1 MRDDE
6 APGPMTPPSAP
17 KAPGRLGRA
26 GTSSLGVGAPEPR
39 RARAGRTADEN
50 QLEIELENFPNEVR
64 PMQAASAQAPFSSAE
79 YLFEVKWDG
88 LRCVLFRDA
97 DGTVRLQDRGLSDIT
112 ADVPEVVAAAKRVPP
127 GSVIDGEL
135 VATDVEGRPDYHR
148 LRQRLAGGAAFRNE
162 IPTAYLAFDA
172 LYLEGRPLVR
182 QPVLRRRARLAKSV
196 EAGGHIFVPDHI
208 EEDGVELFE
217 ACLERGLEGVVAKH
231 KLSPYVPGQ
240 RSPFWLKVKAV
251 KSDDFVV
258 IGWTGDTPFNA
269 LVVGYH
275 EDGRLLPCG
284 TVGGGYDDDAMR
296 NLCERLVELSTAE
309 SPLDPAPIMLRPV
322 HWVKPELVV
331 SIRYSEWSPD
341 GTLRF
346 PIFNGLRPEVHP
358 AEAVRHRPR
367 VVIAGHVLPGSAAY
381 DLTRFPF

>member
-1 MRDDE
+1 VHQESD
-6 APGPMTPPSAP
+6 
-17 KAPGRLGRA
+17 
-26 GTSSLGVGAPEPR
+26 
-39 RARAGRTADEN
+39 
-50 QLEIELENFPNEVR
+50 QLQIELESFPDEVR
-64 PMQAASAQAPFSSAE
+64 PMQAASAEAPFSSAE

-88 LRCVLFRDA
+88 LRCMLVRDPS
-97 DGTVRLQDRGLSDIT
+97 GHVSLKDRSLADIT
-112 ADVPEVVAAAKRVPP
+112 ADIPEVVAAARRVPP

-135 VATDVEGRPDYHR
+135 VDTDTDGRPDYPR
-148 LRQRLAGGAAFRNE
+148 LRQRLAGGARMRDE

-172 LYLEGRPLVR
+172 LYLEGRPLLR
-182 QPVLRRRARLAKSV
+182 QPVLRRRARLARAI
-196 EAGGHIFVPDHI
+196 ETGGHIFVPDHI

-231 KLSPYVPGQ
+231 QQSPYVPGQ

-258 IGWTGDTPFNA
+258 IGWMGAQPFDA

-284 TVGGGYDDDAMR
+284 TVGGGYDDEAARSLRDA
-296 NLCERLVELSTAE
+296 LAALAVEE
-309 SPLDPAPIMLRPV
+309 SPLDPPPVMMRPV
-322 HWVKPELVV
+322 NWVRPELVV

-346 PIFNGLRPEVHP
+346 PIFNGLRPEVD
-358 AEAVRHRPR
+358 ASEAVRHRPR
-367 VVIAGHVLPGSAAY
+367 VVISGHVRPGSAAY

>member
-1 MRDDE
+1 MQDSDQLQIGLESVNDE
-6 APGPMTPPSAP
+6 M
-17 KAPGRLGRA
+17 
-26 GTSSLGVGAPEPR
+26 
-39 RARAGRTADEN
+39 
-50 QLEIELENFPNEVR
+50 R
-64 PMQAASAQAPFSSAE
+64 PMQAASAEAPFSSPD

-88 LRCVLFRDA
+88 LRCIVFKDSE
-97 DGTVRLQDRGLSDIT
+97 GHVHLQDRGLHDIT
-112 ADVPEVVAAAKRVPP
+112 ADVPEVVAAAKRIPP

-135 VATDVEGRPDYHR
+135 VATDKDGRPDYPR
-148 LRQRLAGGAAFRNE
+148 LRERLAAGASLMDK

-172 LYLEGRPLVR
+172 LYLEEKPLLR
-182 QPVLRRRARLAKSV
+182 QPVHRRRARLKKAV

-231 KLSPYVPGQ
+231 RLSPYVPGQ

-258 IGWTGDTPFNA
+258 IGWLGDKPFDA

-284 TVGGGYDDDAMR
+284 TVGGGYDEATTGAIRDSLA
-296 NLCERLVELSTAE
+296 ELETGD
-309 SPLDPAPIMLRPV
+309 SPLDPPPIMISPV
-322 HWVKPELVV
+322 HWVRPKLVV
-331 SIRYSEWSPD
+331 SVRYSEWSPD

-346 PIFNGLRPEVHP
+346 PIFNGIRPEIHP

-367 VVIAGHVLPGSAAY
+367 VVTSGHVKPGSLAY

>member
-1 MRDDE
+1 
-6 APGPMTPPSAP
+6 
-17 KAPGRLGRA
+17 
-26 GTSSLGVGAPEPR
+26 
-39 RARAGRTADEN
+39 
-50 QLEIELENFPNEVR
+50 
-64 PMQAASAQAPFSSAE
+64 MQAASAEAPFSSPD

-97 DGTVRLQDRGLSDIT
+97 DGRVRLQDRGLNDIT
-112 ADVPEVVAAAKRVPP
+112 AYLPEVAAAARRVPP

-135 VATDVEGRPDYHR
+135 VATDIEGRPDYPR
-148 LRQRLAGGAAFRNE
+148 LRERLAGGAE
-162 IPTAYLAFDA
+162 LKDKIPTAYLAFDA
-172 LYLEGRPLVR
+172 LYLEEKPLMR
-182 QPVLRRRARLAKSV
+182 QPISRRRARLSKAV
-196 EAGGHIFVPDHI
+196 ETGGHIFVPDHI

-231 KLSPYVPGQ
+231 KLSPYVAGQ

-258 IGWTGDTPFNA
+258 IGWMGDKPFDA

-275 EDGRLLPCG
+275 EDERLLPCG
-284 TVGGGYDDDAMR
+284 TVGGGYDDAATHTITDA
-296 NLCERLVELSTAE
+296 LAELATNE
-309 SPLDPAPIMLRPV
+309 SPLDPPPIMVKPV
-322 HWVKPELVV
+322 HWVRPELVV
-331 SIRYSEWSPD
+331 SVRYSEWSPD

-358 AEAVRHRPR
+358 AEAIRHRPR
-367 VVIAGHVLPGSAAY
+367 VVISGRVKPGTLAY

>member
-1 MRDDE
+1 MQ
-6 APGPMTPPSAP
+6 S
-17 KAPGRLGRA
+17 
-26 GTSSLGVGAPEPR
+26 EP
-39 RARAGRTADEN
+39 D
-50 QLEIELENFPNEVR
+50 QLQIELESFPDEVR
-64 PMQAASAQAPFSSAE
+64 PMQAASAEAPFSSPE

-88 LRCVLFRDA
+88 LRCMLVRDPS
-97 DGTVRLQDRGLSDIT
+97 GHVSLKDRSLNDIT
-112 ADVPEVVAAAKRVPP
+112 ADLPEVAAAARRVPP

-135 VATDVEGRPDYHR
+135 VATDTDGRPDYPR
-148 LRQRLAGGAAFRNE
+148 LRQRLAGGARMRDE

-172 LYLEGRPLVR
+172 LYLEGRPLLR
-182 QPVLRRRARLAKSV
+182 QPVVRRRARLTKAV
-196 EAGGHIFVPDHI
+196 ETGGHLFVPDHI
-208 EEDGVELFE
+208 EEDGVELYE

-231 KLSPYVPGQ
+231 QQSPYVPGQ

-258 IGWTGDTPFNA
+258 IGWTGAKPFDA

-284 TVGGGYDDDAMR
+284 TVGGGYDDA
-296 NLCERLVELSTAE
+296 TAGALRGALGDLAVDE
-309 SPLDPAPIMLRPV
+309 SPLDPPPVMMRPV
-322 HWVKPELVV
+322 NWVRPELVV

-346 PIFNGLRPEVHP
+346 PIFNGLRPEVDP
-358 AEAVRHRPR
+358 SEAVRHRPR
-367 VVIAGHVLPGSAAY
+367 VVISGHVRPGSAAY

>member
-1 MRDDE
+1 MHESDQLQIDLE
-6 APGPMTPPSAP
+6 SFPG
-17 KAPGRLGRA
+17 
-26 GTSSLGVGAPEPR
+26 
-39 RARAGRTADEN
+39 
-50 QLEIELENFPNEVR
+50 EIR
-64 PMQAASAQAPFSSAE
+64 PMQAASAEAPFSSPD

-88 LRCVLFRDA
+88 LRCILFRDV
-97 DGTVRLQDRGLSDIT
+97 DGRVRLQDRGLNDIT
-112 ADVPEVVAAAKRVPP
+112 ADLPEVVAAARRVPP

-135 VATDVEGRPDYHR
+135 VATDNEGRPDYPR
-148 LRQRLAGGAAFRNE
+148 LRERLSGGAE
-162 IPTAYLAFDA
+162 LKDKIPTAYLAFDA
-172 LYLEGRPLVR
+172 LYLEEKPLMR
-182 QPVLRRRARLAKSV
+182 QPISRRRARLSKAV

-231 KLSPYVPGQ
+231 KLSPYVAGQ

-258 IGWTGDTPFNA
+258 IGWMGSKPFDA

-275 EDGRLLPCG
+275 EDERLLPCG
-284 TVGGGYDDDAMR
+284 TVGGGYDDAATHTITEALADLAT
-296 NLCERLVELSTAE
+296 EE
-309 SPLDPAPIMLRPV
+309 SPLDPPPIMVKPV
-322 HWVKPELVV
+322 HWVRPELVV
-331 SIRYSEWSPD
+331 SVRYSEWSPD

-358 AEAVRHRPR
+358 AEAIRHRPR
-367 VVIAGHVLPGSAAY
+367 VVISGRVKPGTLAY

>member
-1 MRDDE
+1 MQDSDQLQIGLESFNDE
-6 APGPMTPPSAP
+6 M
-17 KAPGRLGRA
+17 
-26 GTSSLGVGAPEPR
+26 
-39 RARAGRTADEN
+39 
-50 QLEIELENFPNEVR
+50 R
-64 PMQAASAQAPFSSAE
+64 PMQAASAEAPFSSPD

-88 LRCVLFRDA
+88 LRCIVFKDSA
-97 DGTVRLQDRGLSDIT
+97 GHVHLQDRGLHDIT
-112 ADVPEVVAAAKRVPP
+112 ADVPEVVAAAKRIPP

-135 VATDVEGRPDYHR
+135 VATDKDGRPDYPR
-148 LRQRLAGGAAFRNE
+148 LRERLAAGASLMDK

-172 LYLEGRPLVR
+172 LYLEEKPLLR
-182 QPVLRRRARLAKSV
+182 QPVHRRRARLKKAV

-258 IGWTGDTPFNA
+258 IGWLGHKPFDA

-284 TVGGGYDDDAMR
+284 TVGGGYDDATTGPIRDS
-296 NLCERLVELSTAE
+296 LVELETDD
-309 SPLDPAPIMLRPV
+309 SPLDPPPIMISPV
-322 HWVKPELVV
+322 HWVRPELVV
-331 SIRYSEWSPD
+331 SVRYSEWSPD

-346 PIFNGLRPEVHP
+346 PIFNGLRPEIHP
-358 AEAVRHRPR
+358 AETVRHRPR
-367 VVIAGHVLPGSAAY
+367 VVTSGHVKPGSLAY

>member
-1 MRDDE
+1 MQE
-6 APGPMTPPSAP
+6 ES
-17 KAPGRLGRA
+17 
-26 GTSSLGVGAPEPR
+26 
-39 RARAGRTADEN
+39 N
-50 QLEIELENFPNEVR
+50 QLQIELESFPSEVR
-64 PMQAASAQAPFSSAE
+64 PMQAASAEAPFSSAE

-88 LRCVLFRDA
+88 LRCVLSRDP
-97 DGTVRLQDRGLSDIT
+97 DGHVRLQDRGLTDIT
-112 ADVPEVVAAAKRVPP
+112 ADVPEVVAAAKRVPA

-135 VATDVEGRPDYHR
+135 VATDTDGRPDYPR
-148 LRQRLAGGAAFRNE
+148 LRERLAGGSRMRDE
-162 IPTAYLAFDA
+162 IPTAFLAFDA
-172 LYLEGRPLVR
+172 LYLEGRPLLR
-182 QPVLRRRARLAKSV
+182 QPVLRRRARLAKAV

-208 EEDGVELFE
+208 AVDGVELFE

-231 KLSPYVPGQ
+231 MQSPYVPGQ

-258 IGWTGDTPFNA
+258 IGWTGEVPFDA
-269 LVVGYH
+269 LVVGFY
-275 EDGRLLPCG
+275 EEGRLLPCG
-284 TVGGGYDDDAMR
+284 TVGGGYDEDATAVLR
-296 NLCERLVELSTAE
+296 SSLAELATER
-309 SPLDPAPIMLRPV
+309 SPLEPPPIMMRPV
-322 HWVKPELVV
+322 HWVRPELVV

-367 VVIAGHVLPGSAAY
+367 VVITGHVRPGSAAY

>member
-1 MRDDE
+1 LQESD
-6 APGPMTPPSAP
+6 
-17 KAPGRLGRA
+17 
-26 GTSSLGVGAPEPR
+26 
-39 RARAGRTADEN
+39 
-50 QLEIELENFPNEVR
+50 QLQIELEGFPSELR
-64 PMQAASAQAPFSSAE
+64 PMQAASAEAPFSSPE
-79 YLFEVKWDG
+79 YVFEVKWDG
-88 LRCVLFRDA
+88 LRCVLFRDP
-97 DGTVRLQDRGLSDIT
+97 DGRVRLHDRGLNEIT
-112 ADVPEVVAAAKRVPP
+112 ADVPEVIAAAKRVPP

-135 VATDVEGRPDYHR
+135 VATDIEGRPDYPR
-148 LRQRLAGGAAFRNE
+148 LRERLRGGARMRDV

-172 LYLEGRPLVR
+172 LYLEGRPVMR
-182 QPVLRRRARLAKSV
+182 QPVIRRRARLAKAV

-208 EEDGVELFE
+208 EQDGVELFE

-231 KLSPYVPGQ
+231 MQSPYVPGQ

-258 IGWTGDTPFNA
+258 IGWTGETPFDA

-284 TVGGGYDDDAMR
+284 TVGGGYDEDTR
-296 NLCERLVELSTAE
+296 SLILERLRELAAE
-309 SPLDPAPIMLRPV
+309 DSPLDPAPIMMRPV
-322 HWVKPELVV
+322 HWVLPELVV

-367 VVIAGHVLPGSAAY
+367 VVITGHVQPGSAAY

>member
-1 MRDDE
+1 
-6 APGPMTPPSAP
+6 
-17 KAPGRLGRA
+17 
-26 GTSSLGVGAPEPR
+26 
-39 RARAGRTADEN
+39 
-50 QLEIELENFPNEVR
+50 
-64 PMQAASAQAPFSSAE
+64 MQAASAEAPFSSNE

-88 LRCVLFRDA
+88 LRCVLFRDE
-97 DGTVRLQDRGLSDIT
+97 GGEVRLKDRGMNDIT
-112 ADVPEVVAAAKRVPP
+112 ADVPEVVKAARRVPP

-135 VATDVEGRPDYHR
+135 VATDVEGRPDYTR
-148 LRQRLAGGAAFRNE
+148 LRQRLAGGARMQDE

-172 LYLEGRPLVR
+172 LYLEGRPLLR
-182 QPVLRRRARLAKSV
+182 QPVLRRRARLARSV

-231 KLSPYVPGQ
+231 VQSPYVPGQ

-258 IGWTGDTPFNA
+258 IGWTGVRPFDA
-269 LVVGYH
+269 LVVGFY
-275 EDGRLLPCG
+275 EEGRLLPCG
-284 TVGGGYDDDAMR
+284 TVGGGYDDDATR
-296 NLCERLVELSTAE
+296 VLGERVVELATE
-309 SPLDPAPIMLRPV
+309 KSPLEPAPIMMRPV
-322 HWVKPELVV
+322 NWVRPELVV

-367 VVIAGHVLPGSAAY
+367 VVITGHVRPGSAAY
-381 DLTRFPF
+381 GLTRFPF

>member
-1 MRDDE
+1 MQDPDQLQIGLESFNDE
-6 APGPMTPPSAP
+6 M
-17 KAPGRLGRA
+17 
-26 GTSSLGVGAPEPR
+26 
-39 RARAGRTADEN
+39 
-50 QLEIELENFPNEVR
+50 R
-64 PMQAASAQAPFSSAE
+64 PMQAASAEAPFSSPD

-88 LRCVLFRDA
+88 LRCIVFKDSS
-97 DGTVRLQDRGLSDIT
+97 GHVHLQDRGLHDIT
-112 ADVPEVVAAAKRVPP
+112 ADVPEVVAAAKRIPP

-135 VATDVEGRPDYHR
+135 VATDKDGRPDYPR
-148 LRQRLAGGAAFRNE
+148 LRERLAAGASLMDK

-172 LYLEGRPLVR
+172 LYLDEKPLLR
-182 QPVLRRRARLAKSV
+182 QPVHRRRARLKKAV

-258 IGWTGDTPFNA
+258 IGWLGEKPFDA

-284 TVGGGYDDDAMR
+284 TVGGGYDEATTGPIRDS
-296 NLCERLVELSTAE
+296 LVELETDD
-309 SPLDPAPIMLRPV
+309 SPLDPPPIMISPV
-322 HWVKPELVV
+322 HWVRPELVV
-331 SIRYSEWSPD
+331 SVRYSEWSPD

-358 AEAVRHRPR
+358 SEAVRHRPR
-367 VVIAGHVLPGSAAY
+367 VVTSGHVKPGSLAY

>member
-1 MRDDE
+1 MQDSDQLQIDLE
-6 APGPMTPPSAP
+6 
-17 KAPGRLGRA
+17 
-26 GTSSLGVGAPEPR
+26 SLPA
-39 RARAGRTADEN
+39 AM
-50 QLEIELENFPNEVR
+50 R
-64 PMQAASAQAPFSSAE
+64 PMQAASAEAPFSSPD

-88 LRCVLFRDA
+88 LRCIVFRDL
-97 DGTVRLQDRGLSDIT
+97 DGRVRLQDRGLNDIT
-112 ADVPEVVAAAKRVPP
+112 ADLPEVAAAAKRIPP

-135 VATDVEGRPDYHR
+135 VATDNEGRPDYPR
-148 LRQRLAGGAAFRNE
+148 LRERLAGGAELRE
-162 IPTAYLAFDA
+162 KIPTAYLAFDA
-172 LYLEGRPLVR
+172 LYLEEKPLFR
-182 QPVLRRRARLAKSV
+182 QPLNRRRVRLSKAV

-231 KLSPYVPGQ
+231 KLSPYIPGQ

-258 IGWTGDTPFNA
+258 IGWLGDKPFDA

-275 EDGRLLPCG
+275 EDERLLPCG
-284 TVGGGYDDDAMR
+284 TVGGGYDDAATDTIRDA
-296 NLCERLVELSTAE
+296 LAQLATGD
-309 SPLDPAPIMLRPV
+309 SPLDPEPIMTKPV
-322 HWVKPELVV
+322 HWVRPELVV

-346 PIFNGLRPEVHP
+346 PIFNGLRPEVQP
-358 AEAVRHRPR
+358 AEAIRHRPR
-367 VVIAGHVLPGSAAY
+367 VVISGHVKPGSLAY

>member
-1 MRDDE
+1 MQDSDQLQIDLE
-6 APGPMTPPSAP
+6 
-17 KAPGRLGRA
+17 
-26 GTSSLGVGAPEPR
+26 SLPAEM
-39 RARAGRTADEN
+39 
-50 QLEIELENFPNEVR
+50 R
-64 PMQAASAQAPFSSAE
+64 PMQAASAEAPFSSPD

-88 LRCVLFRDA
+88 LRCIVFRDL
-97 DGTVRLQDRGLSDIT
+97 DGRVRLQDRGLKDIT
-112 ADVPEVVAAAKRVPP
+112 ADLPEVAAAAKRIPP

-135 VATDVEGRPDYHR
+135 VATDNEGRPDYPR
-148 LRQRLAGGAAFRNE
+148 LRERLAGGAE
-162 IPTAYLAFDA
+162 LKDKIPTAYLAFDA
-172 LYLEGRPLVR
+172 LYLEEKPLFR
-182 QPVLRRRARLAKSV
+182 QPVHRRRARLSKAV

-258 IGWTGDTPFNA
+258 IGWLGDKPFDA

-275 EDGRLLPCG
+275 EDERLLPCG
-284 TVGGGYDDDAMR
+284 TVGGGYDDAATDTICDA
-296 NLCERLVELSTAE
+296 LAQLATEE
-309 SPLDPAPIMLRPV
+309 SPLDPPPVMTKPV
-322 HWVKPELVV
+322 HWVRPDLVV

-358 AEAVRHRPR
+358 AEAIRHRPR
-367 VVIAGHVLPGSAAY
+367 VVISGRVKPGSLAY

>member
-1 MRDDE
+1 MQQDSDQLQIDLESFPDE
-6 APGPMTPPSAP
+6 
-17 KAPGRLGRA
+17 L
-26 GTSSLGVGAPEPR
+26 
-39 RARAGRTADEN
+39 
-50 QLEIELENFPNEVR
+50 R
-64 PMQAASAQAPFSSAE
+64 PLQAAPAEAPFSSPD
-79 YLFEVKWDG
+79 YVFEVKWDG
-88 LRCVLFRDA
+88 LRCIVFRDR
-97 DGTVRLQDRGLSDIT
+97 DGGVRLLDRGLHNLT
-112 ADVPEVVAAAKRVPP
+112 ADLPEVAAAARRIPP
-127 GSVIDGEL
+127 GSVVDGEL
-135 VATDVEGRPDYHR
+135 VATDNEGRPDYPR
-148 LRQRLAGGAAFRNE
+148 LRERLACGAE
-162 IPTAYLAFDA
+162 LKDKTPTAYLAFDA
-172 LYLEGRPLVR
+172 LYLEEKPLLR
-182 QPVLRRRARLAKSV
+182 QPVIRRRARLAKAV

-231 KLSPYVPGQ
+231 RLSPYVPGQ

-258 IGWTGDTPFNA
+258 IGWTGDKPFDA

-275 EDGRLLPCG
+275 EDSRLLPCG
-284 TVGGGYDDDAMR
+284 TVGGGYDEEAIRVIRASFAELATDD
-296 NLCERLVELSTAE
+296 
-309 SPLDPAPIMLRPV
+309 SPLEPPPIMIRPV
-322 HWVKPELVV
+322 HWVRPELVV

-367 VVIAGHVLPGSAAY
+367 VVITGHVRPGSAAY

>member
-1 MRDDE
+1 MESD
-6 APGPMTPPSAP
+6 
-17 KAPGRLGRA
+17 A
-26 GTSSLGVGAPEPR
+26 G
-39 RARAGRTADEN
+39 
-50 QLEIELENFPNEVR
+50 QLQIELESFPSQLR
-64 PMQAASAQAPFSSAE
+64 PMQAASAEAPFSNPD

-88 LRCVLFRDA
+88 LRCLVFRDPE
-97 DGTVRLQDRGLSDIT
+97 GRIHLQDRGLNDLT
-112 ADVPEVVAAAKRVPP
+112 LDLPEVTAAATRIPR

-135 VATDVEGRPDYHR
+135 VATDSDGRPDYTR
-148 LRQRLAGGAAFRNE
+148 LRERLTRGKSARDE
-162 IPTAYLAFDA
+162 IPVAYLAFDA
-172 LYLEGRPLVR
+172 LYLEEKPLLR
-182 QPVLRRRARLAKSV
+182 QPAVRRRARLQKAV

-208 EEDGVELFE
+208 DEDGVELFE
-217 ACLERGLEGVVAKH
+217 ACLERGLEGVLAKH
-231 KLSPYVPGQ
+231 KQSPYVAGQ

-258 IGWTGDTPFNA
+258 IGWTGLEPFDA

-284 TVGGGYDDDAMR
+284 TVGGGFDDQTAASIKTA
-296 NLCERLVELSTAE
+296 LKELATDD
-309 SPLDPAPIMLRPV
+309 SPLDPPPIMTRPV
-322 HWVKPELVV
+322 RWVRPELVV

-367 VVIAGHVLPGSAAY
+367 VVISGHVKPGSLAY
-381 DLTRFPF
+381 GLTRFPF

>member
-1 MRDDE
+1 MRDPD
-6 APGPMTPPSAP
+6 
-17 KAPGRLGRA
+17 
-26 GTSSLGVGAPEPR
+26 
-39 RARAGRTADEN
+39 
-50 QLEIELENFPNEVR
+50 QLQIELESFPGEVR
-64 PMQAASAQAPFSSAE
+64 PMQAASAEAPFSSAE

-88 LRCVLFRDA
+88 LRCVVFRDP
-97 DGTVRLQDRGLSDIT
+97 DGTVRLRDRGLKDLT
-112 ADVPEVVAAAKRVPP
+112 ADLPEVVAAARRIPP

-135 VATDVEGRPDYHR
+135 VATDNDGRPDYPR
-148 LRQRLAGGAAFRNE
+148 LRERLTGGASLRDS

-172 LYLEGRPLVR
+172 LYIEGKPLVR
-182 QPVLRRRARLAKSV
+182 QPVIKRRARLARAV

-208 EEDGVELFE
+208 DEDGVELFE

-231 KLSPYVPGQ
+231 KQSPYVPGQ

-258 IGWTGDTPFNA
+258 IGWTGDEPFDA

-284 TVGGGYDDDAMR
+284 TVGGGYDDAATLAIR
-296 NLCERLVELSTAE
+296 RALAELATDH
-309 SPLDPAPIMLRPV
+309 SPLEPPPIMMRPV
-322 HWVKPELVV
+322 RWVRPELVV

-346 PIFNGLRPEVHP
+346 PIFNGLRPEVDP
-358 AEAVRHRPR
+358 SEAVRHRPR
-367 VVIAGHVLPGSAAY
+367 VVIIGHVRPGSPAY